1 MTTITTRALLAAA
14 GLGLAALTIAA
25 PPAGATNDPPYD
37 RGSQRTTTATDPE
50 TAATPSTSMNTSS
63 TTTTSPP
70 LPPTCTFTPAA
81 TAIPTILLIDKDTKD
96 DDTNTTKPITVEN
109 ETERL
114 QDGFTIT
121 RAVVSSTELG
131 SGTGDESEHT
141 SGATKEAVQ
150 RAVNTALENNEGSAT
165 EPYVLLYPASLGS
178 AANSLTGADADFL
191 VFAAGPTGPD
201 GPAIRDSFN
210 AKFGQ
215 PLTTATAF
223 SVNAPEDAEASVPA
237 SWNLVS
243 EASPNIPLTGALT
256 ATVLAPTGERASC
269 AGTSI
274 PATFDLT
281 GDVAGSSIVF
291 SIDGTPV
298 KTIVPT
304 TPTNPPKTPD
314 TKTKT
319 KTKTPTPSGSTAK
332 GSSSSTALLAG
343 VGGLIVGAGA
353 IALLRRRSA
362 GDPAPAPVAGYGG
375 GYDGGVPAG
384 FGPGGGP
391 TTGPGTPGRRPAAP
405 VDGGGHGAIPAGT
418 PGRGLRVQPAPPGW
432 TGSTLADRSI
442 RLGELGLNRLLPR
455 DGAVGRTWAYEARG
469 TVAMAGWYEKKT
481 GRGED
486 AEPTLRIHADG
497 RALLG
502 AYDGTGGAG
511 ASIARRLRD
520 GTELTGAFVSA
531 RLVRDIVETW
541 GLRRLD
547 QGPIGDPADLTDAL
561 TGALRDEATTVPD
574 AGGVRGSLSKKLPTT
589 AALLA
594 VTPVADGTVRA
605 EAIWAGDSRGFALTP
620 SLGLQVLTVDDTRET
635 DALALIRNDQPMTN
649 VISADKAFQLNSR
662 AIERHGPALFLVATD
677 GCFGYVS
684 TPAHFEYLLLD
695 ALMNST
701 SIAAWADRIV
711 VELAEFAADDIS
723 FAAVSTGFDDFASLQ
738 RAFGPRHRLL
748 DEQHWQPFVATP
760 DPADRER
767 LREESWQ
774 HYRGGY
780 EELISANGRR

>member
-25 PPAGATNDPPYD
+25 PAGASDDP
-37 RGSQRTTTATDPE
+37 
-50 TAATPSTSMNTSS
+50 AA
-63 TTTTSPP
+63 SPP
-70 LPPTCTFTPAA
+70 DAQMNRAEGAGSGDARSVTASTVTCTFTP
-81 TAIPTILLIDKDTKD
+81 TPPKIKTILLIDKLTENPAGGAPDATRLKD
-96 DDTNTTKPITVEN
+96 VLGDDFTV
-109 ETERL
+109 
-114 QDGFTIT
+114 
-121 RAVVSSTELG
+121 
-131 SGTGDESEHT
+131 GTGLVKAPASDGQSAST
-141 SGATKEAVQ
+141 VTAPPATQPSGDNVDAAVATAIKAAKVGLDIKPSGEA
-150 RAVNTALENNEGSAT
+150 
-165 EPYVLLYPASLGS
+165 YVLLYPSGLRS
-178 AANSLTGADADFL
+178 AANRQAGRDEAFLVEPADNVAGPDLRQRFIDKFTTQLPDDAAITIAPDDAESADARRVWSVSSPGIELGSNQTFANSHAELQVFVIGGASKEPCGTSSDLPATLTITGAPADASIVL
-191 VFAAGPTGPD
+191 SRNGVPVQAIPYQATTPPPGPGPD
-201 GPAIRDSFN
+201 DPA
-210 AKFGQ
+210 
-215 PLTTATAF
+215 
-223 SVNAPEDAEASVPA
+223 
-237 SWNLVS
+237 
-243 EASPNIPLTGALT
+243 PN
-256 ATVLAPTGERASC
+256 
-269 AGTSI
+269 
-274 PATFDLT
+274 
-281 GDVAGSSIVF
+281 
-291 SIDGTPV
+291 TPS
-298 KTIVPT
+298 
-304 TPTNPPKTPD
+304 
-314 TKTKT
+314 
-319 KTKTPTPSGSTAK
+319 TPSGSTAK

-362 GDPAPAPVAGYGG
+362 GDPTPAPVAGYGG